1 MKKTIITVFLV
12 LAVVVLVFLIWEL
25 FFTDNGGILHTAYN
39 SVANGVNTQW
49 KKLAGDDA
57 VLMPLWDTSKS
68 NKKASHTD
76 GHDADNETGFDIDIA
91 K

>member
-12 LAVVVLVFLIWEL
+12 LAVIVLVFLIWEL
-25 FFTDNGGILHTAYN
+25 FFADNNGILHIAYN

-57 VLMPLWDTSKS
+57 VLMPLWDGESKK
-68 NKKASHTD
+68 NATRKDKHEEGKD
-76 GHDADNETGFDIDIA
+76 EQGFNISID
-91 K
+91 

>member
-25 FFTDNGGILHTAYN
+25 FFSDNNGILHIAYN

-49 KKLAGDDA
+49 KKLAGDNA
-57 VLMPLWDTSKS
+57 VLMPLWDQGA
-68 NKKASHTD
+68 KAD
-76 GHDADNETGFDIDIA
+76 AKRKDNHDEKDEQGFDIEVQN
-91 K
+91 

>member
-12 LAVVVLVFLIWEL
+12 LAVIVLVFLIWEL
-25 FFTDNGGILHTAYN
+25 FFSNDQGILHVAYN

-49 KKLAGDDA
+49 KKLAGDNA
-57 VLMPLWDTSKS
+57 VLMPLWGDGAKS
-68 NKKASHTD
+68 DAKKKD
-76 GHDADNETGFDIDIA
+76 EHDDDNEQGFDIDI

>member
-25 FFTDNGGILHTAYN
+25 FFSDNNGILHIAYN

-57 VLMPLWDTSKS
+57 VLMPLWDQGA
-68 NKKASHTD
+68 KANAKRED
-76 GHDADNETGFDIDIA
+76 NHDEKDEQGFDIEVQN
-91 K
+91 

>member
-25 FFTDNGGILHTAYN
+25 FFTDDGGILHTAYN
-39 SVANGVNTQW
+39 SVANGVNDQW
-49 KKLAGDDA
+49 KKLAGDNA
-57 VLMPLWDTSKS
+57 VLMPLWDTSS
-68 NKKASHTD
+68 SDKKATHKD
-76 GHDADNETGFDIDIA
+76 DHDADNESGFGIDI

>member
-25 FFTDNGGILHTAYN
+25 FFSDNNGILHIAYN

-49 KKLAGDDA
+49 KKLAGDNA
-57 VLMPLWDTSKS
+57 ALMPLWDQGA
-68 NKKASHTD
+68 KKDAKRTD
-76 GHDADNETGFDIDIA
+76 KHDDKDEQGFNIDVQN
-91 K
+91 